1 MASDTGRASTSNPH
15 QAVRADTLGQVEPDR
30 GDEFVVRPYSLT
42 PPELGGLPAAMAGEP
57 THVLAWVRY
66 PAAADHVRGLALA
79 WTPRAVYVE
88 WEDRGTHRAWVWAS
102 AVERAPA
109 DQAATAA
116 APERPRAA
124 VITAKGTEPL
134 VHLVNVQLARIGAE
148 FVTGIAKPIGP
159 FSAVVF
165 GTIDG
170 HHVRLNF
177 STEPATDTCMVVLAG
192 KEATLPAASAAATF
206 EEAIEGHSW
215 DMAIDALALA
225 EETEP

>member
-1 MASDTGRASTSNPH
+1 MASDTGRASSSKEH
-15 QAVRADTLGQVEPDR
+15 QAVRADSLVQVEPDH
-30 GDEFVVRPYSLT
+30 GGEFVSRPSSLT

-66 PAAADHVRGLALA
+66 PATADRVRALALA

-109 DQAATAA
+109 VETAEA

-134 VHLVNVQLARIGAE
+134 VHLVNAQLALIGAE
-148 FVTGIAKPIGP
+148 FVTAMAKPTGP
-159 FSAVVF
+159 FSALVF
-165 GTIDG
+165 GAIDG
-170 HHVRLNF
+170 HHVRLVF
-177 STEPATDTCMVVLAG
+177 STEPATSMCTILLMNKTEGLPDRG
-192 KEATLPAASAAATF
+192 EAPTF
-206 EEAIEGHSW
+206 EAAIQQYPWSEAL
-215 DMAIDALALA
+215 DALAPD
-225 EETEP
+225 ESP